1 DSEGDG
7 GHAMDVDA
15 GRDRL
20 LAIVHHGAREIAEP
34 DTVQIC
40 VDEEDGAAARDAAH
54 DPGRRKGLAEQLDWA
69 VLDRVPGEEAGYG
82 ADRAAKLIAGN
93 RSFTG
98 AERDG

>member
-1 DSEGDG
+1 GRRNAAEHERRKHAGYRRQADADSEADG

-34 DTVQIC
+34 GTIQIC

-69 VLDRVPGEEAGYG
+69 VLDLVPGEE
-82 ADRAAKLIAGN
+82 
-93 RSFTG
+93 
-98 AERDG
+98 